1 MANNIEHLK
10 RLESHCIER
19 GLNPDKYVQML
30 EDGMDI
36 VAIVDQ
42 IADDLME
49 AKP

>member
-1 MANNIEHLK
+1 MDKALLV
-10 RLESHCIER
+10 RLEAHCIER

-42 IADDLME
+42 IAEDVLGNE
-49 AKP
+49 